1 MQPSRIRF
9 LCAVAFVAAATASS
23 YAQPITI
30 TAPAKNATIATSAIH
45 VSGTVV
51 SKTRQIGVVV
61 NGFRAELDVD
71 HAGTAKDPFR
81 WFATVHAGGGRVKL
95 KARLLKPGDA
105 PGDNDDANGAASTI
119 HVEHVPGPPV
129 ALLPSNSGGVVPL
142 RVVFAVR
149 HDLPSVTRF
158 EADLDGNGSYEHVAA
173 AVPES
178 LEHTYTTPGLVIP
191 AVRLTAA
198 DGSVLIARA
207 GITPQSFVTM
217 NRLLKDLWSGF
228 TGALSRGDVAAGLQY
243 FADGAPREKYAP
255 VLELIRPSVKEFAGR
270 IQEVAPLSIGGD
282 VAYYLLIRRE
292 DGVANGHYVYFSR
305 DRNGLWKIVQM

>member
-1 MQPSRIRF
+1 M
-9 LCAVAFVAAATASS
+9 
-23 YAQPITI
+23 
-30 TAPAKNATIATSAIH
+30 
-45 VSGTVV
+45 
-51 SKTRQIGVVV
+51 
-61 NGFRAELDVD
+61 
-71 HAGTAKDPFR
+71 
-81 WFATVHAGGGRVKL
+81 
-95 KARLLKPGDA
+95 
-105 PGDNDDANGAASTI
+105 
-119 HVEHVPGPPV
+119 
-129 ALLPSNSGGVVPL
+129 
-142 RVVFAVR
+142 
-149 HDLPSVTRF
+149 
-158 EADLDGNGSYEHVAA
+158 
-173 AVPES
+173 PES

-228 TGALSRGDVAAGLQY
+228 TGALSRGDVAAGLQS